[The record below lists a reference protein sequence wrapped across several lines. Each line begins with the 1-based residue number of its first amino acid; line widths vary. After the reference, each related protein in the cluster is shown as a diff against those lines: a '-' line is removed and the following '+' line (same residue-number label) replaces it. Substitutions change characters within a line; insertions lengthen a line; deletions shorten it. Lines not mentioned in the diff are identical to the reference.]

1 MELDMMDA
9 FFAPLKEL
17 KSFEQL
23 QKHIEK
29 GTGVVLATGCIDS
42 QKTQLVG
49 ALQRPECAQLVI
61 TADEQKARQILEECR
76 FYMPQAVYFP
86 ARDILFYQSDV
97 RGNALTRDR
106 MLAYQALRE
115 QEAPVIVTTIDAVME
130 RLIRPEVLYDAILTI
145 SCEQELDME
154 QVRKQLVNMGYEYNY
169 QAEQPGQFAVRGGIL
184 DIFPLTEQS
193 PYRVELFGDE
203 VDSIRRFDA
212 ESQRSMETL
221 EEICIYPVS
230 ELVLDETVISD
241 GVERI
246 QKDCQTLYETYRQQ
260 RKTQEAHRL
269 KENCEYLIE
278 QLTQTESILG
288 AETYLSYF
296 YKDTRGL
303 LDYMEKKSGVTVYV
317 DEPQRCL
324 ERARVV

>member
-1 MELDMMDA
+1 MMDA

-61 TADEQKARQILEECR
+61 TADEQKARQMLEECR

-169 QAEQPGQFAVRGGIL
+169 QAEQPGQFAVRG
-184 DIFPLTEQS
+184 
-193 PYRVELFGDE
+193 
-203 VDSIRRFDA
+203 
-212 ESQRSMETL
+212 
-221 EEICIYPVS
+221 
-230 ELVLDETVISD
+230 
-241 GVERI
+241 
-246 QKDCQTLYETYRQQ
+246 
-260 RKTQEAHRL
+260 
-269 KENCEYLIE
+269 
-278 QLTQTESILG
+278 
-288 AETYLSYF
+288 
-296 YKDTRGL
+296 
-303 LDYMEKKSGVTVYV
+303 
-317 DEPQRCL
+317 
-324 ERARVV
+324 